1 MLKIRIT
8 YNNEAEKDRVIDIIK
23 NQFDVLNISK
33 EYKGRG
39 DSEYSNVYID
49 AELDILNLL

>member
-8 YNNEAEKDRVIDIIK
+8 YNNEAEKDRAIDIIK

-33 EYKGRG
+33 EYKRRG
-39 DSEYSNVYID
+39 DSKYSNVYID